1 MCVKLCG
8 TKNCSWVFFLREFF
22 YSPRMHGRPQEL
34 GNHVMEGKGP
44 VMEFSKDESW
54 EQR

>member
-8 TKNCSWVFFLREFF
+8 TKNCSWVFLHES
-22 YSPRMHGRPQEL
+22 YSPRMHGWPQDL
-34 GNHVMEGKGP
+34 KNYVMEGKGP